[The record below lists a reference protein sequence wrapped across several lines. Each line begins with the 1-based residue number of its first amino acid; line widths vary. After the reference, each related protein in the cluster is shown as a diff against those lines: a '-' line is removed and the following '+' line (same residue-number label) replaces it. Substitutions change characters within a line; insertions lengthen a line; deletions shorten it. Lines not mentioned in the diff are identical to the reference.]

1 MKNLTHTEVR
11 DRWLKAQGDM
21 TLTPDHPDRRTDTDE
36 CNKCFNELLRR
47 GAVLMEDKKSRVV
60 ESKKVNTALLLRRV
74 KLWEKQMLAF
84 GIFLTIFI
92 IFLHYETNKENK

>member
-47 GAVLMEDKKSRVV
+47 GAVLMEDKKSNAV

-74 KLWEKQMLAF
+74 KLWE
-84 GIFLTIFI
+84 
-92 IFLHYETNKENK
+92 NK